1 MTVPK
6 GKNMQLPKRKLPRLS
21 GFDYSSENYYYVTIC
36 THNRKDLF
44 GTPDNLTVYGKIA
57 KKHLLEIESHYD
69 GIYIDKY
76 VIMPNHIHAII
87 VIGCE
92 PNAERSR
99 PFPTLETILGL
110 YKSGVSREIHKISP
124 QLKVWQKSYFDK
136 IIRNNDAYLEVC
148 RYIEENPIKWIIGEE
163 NDY

>member
-6 GKNMQLPKRKLPRLS
+6 GKNQLPKRKLPRLS

-36 THNRKDLF
+36 THNRENIF
-44 GTPDNLTVYGKIA
+44 GMPDSLTEYGTIA
-57 KKHLLEIESHYD
+57 ENHLLNIEKHYD
-69 GIYIDKY
+69 GIFVDKY
-76 VIMPNHIHAII
+76 VVMPNHIHAII

-92 PNAERSR
+92 PDAERSR

-148 RYIEENPIKWIIGEE
+148 RYI
-163 NDY
+163 

>member
-1 MTVPK
+1 MTVTK
-6 GKNMQLPKRKLPRLS
+6 GKNMRLPNRKLPRLS
-21 GFDYSSENYYYVTIC
+21 GFDYSSENYYYVTIY
-36 THNRKDLF
+36 THNRKNLF

-57 KKHLLEIESHYD
+57 KKHLLEIVSHYD
-69 GIYIDKY
+69 GICIDKY
-76 VIMPNHIHAII
+76 VIMPNRIHAII

-92 PNAERSR
+92 PDAEQSS